1 MIIIQ
6 IIVTVLAL
14 SLVFLSLSLD
24 PDSPIFRFRMLRQL
38 PVIRFY
44 FKVSKVIGKLKV
56 GGLSTFKDLPNQD
69 ILVTSEKTLNSEDEG
84 FKQLVSL
91 LRDIGSIQEPQKVEK
106 LIMHDFRRQR
116 SREYDQIV
124 NMVIDGAE
132 ELVCRPSS
140 NQALSINELME
151 LNKKRAS
158 KKLTY
163 IMAFVA
169 VLIFVLTIIYVIW
182 IPTGN

>member
-1 MIIIQ
+1 VKIIQ
-6 IIVTVLAL
+6 IIVTFLAL
-14 SLVFLSLSLD
+14 LLVFLSLSLD
-24 PDSPIFRFRMLRQL
+24 PESHIFRCRMLRWL

-44 FKVSKVIGKLKV
+44 FKVSKGIYKLKV
-56 GGLSTFKDLPNQD
+56 GGLSTFEDLTNQNTQA
-69 ILVTSEKTLNSEDEG
+69 TSKTLTSEDEG

-91 LRDIGSIQEPQKVEK
+91 LRYIGSIQEPRKVEK
-106 LIMHDFRRQR
+106 LIMRDFTNIH
-116 SREYDQIV
+116 SGTYDQILK
-124 NMVIDGAE
+124 MVIDGAE

-158 KKLTY
+158 RKLTY
-163 IMAFVA
+163 ITAFVA

-182 IPTGN
+182 VPTGN